1 MFGDGITNDIRYFIS
16 AGTSVYA
23 SDQLED
29 SEVEAVAKGLEE
41 MYANGVTEDNF
52 KNYVK
57 NNFAQQEISSVEE
70 ELNVNISDAS
80 TVVQARFNWNALGS
94 CVANKIKD
102 EFLQ

>member
-1 MFGDGITNDIRYFIS
+1 MELQVTKRLKFLFGDGITNDIRYFFIS

-80 TVVQARFNWNALGS
+80 TVVQARF
-94 CVANKIKD
+94 
-102 EFLQ
+102 

>member
-1 MFGDGITNDIRYFIS
+1 MIITRKKRDLFMELQVTKRLNFLFGDGITNDIRYFIS

-52 KNYVK
+52 KTM
-57 NNFAQQEISSVEE
+57 S
-70 ELNVNISDAS
+70 
-80 TVVQARFNWNALGS
+80 
-94 CVANKIKD
+94 KIILLSKR
-102 EFLQ
+102 FLQLRKN

>member
-1 MFGDGITNDIRYFIS
+1 MALLMTLGIFIS

-57 NNFAQQEISSVEE
+57 IILLSK
-70 ELNVNISDAS
+70 
-80 TVVQARFNWNALGS
+80 R
-94 CVANKIKD
+94 
-102 EFLQ
+102 FLQLRKN

>member
-1 MFGDGITNDIRYFIS
+1 

-57 NNFAQQEISSVEE
+57 NNYAQQEISSVEE

-80 TVVQARFNWNALGS
+80 TVVQAGFNWNALG
-94 CVANKIKD
+94 
-102 EFLQ
+102 

>member
-1 MFGDGITNDIRYFIS
+1 MALLMTLGIFIS

-80 TVVQARFNWNALGS
+80 TVVQARFN
-94 CVANKIKD
+94 
-102 EFLQ
+102 